1 MPLSREITRESIQEW
16 INEEKNMQSKEG
28 NALTGIIYWYL
39 DEFSCVIIERNK
51 KWYQAVL
58 PKIKEVWDTILQERI
73 DGYEHRAP
81 KKRSPSIVVDTET
94 GESQTLNENG
104 EPTKR
109 VCLVKMDEF
118 EELSK

>member
-1 MPLSREITRESIQEW
+1 M
-16 INEEKNMQSKEG
+16 
-28 NALTGIIYWYL
+28 TGIIYWYL

-51 KWYQAVL
+51 SGGSSF
-58 PKIKEVWDTILQERI
+58 PKIKEVWDTILVERVE
-73 DGYEHRAP
+73 GYEHRAP

-118 EELSK
+118 EELNK